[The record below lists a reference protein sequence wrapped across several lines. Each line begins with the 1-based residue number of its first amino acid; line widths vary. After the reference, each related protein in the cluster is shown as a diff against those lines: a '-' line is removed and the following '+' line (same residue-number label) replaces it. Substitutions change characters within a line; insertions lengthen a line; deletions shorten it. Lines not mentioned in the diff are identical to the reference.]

1 VTCAY
6 IYIIIYNYIYKH
18 TKSTRPYGPISHQ
31 IYRYINWFR
40 YALKDSRHDHVVP
53 TYHYF
58 RCQLSKL
65 PDTTC
70 FQMSVV
76 HIAWH
81 NIISDVSCPY
91 CLTQHYSRCQLSIL
105 PDTTLFQLSVVHIAW
120 HIMFSDVSCP
130 YCLTCWMLKCYHP
143 LTLCQVELLLEIKH
157 SLHQNNVYQ
166 VIYIYSVLRK
176 HRYQLKE
183 TRTL

>member
-1 VTCAY
+1 MSVVHIAWHIMFLDVSC
-6 IYIIIYNYIYKH
+6 
-18 TKSTRPYGPISHQ
+18 PYCLTH
-31 IYRYINWFR
+31 
-40 YALKDSRHDHVVP
+40 HV
-53 TYHYF
+53 F
-58 RCQLSKL
+58 RCQLSIL

-81 NIISDVSCPY
+81 IIISDVRSPYCLTQHVFRCQLSILPDTSCFQMSVVHIAWHTIISDVSCPY
-91 CLTQHYSRCQLSIL
+91 CLTHHVFRCQLSIL
-105 PDTTLFQLSVVHIAW
+105 PDT
-120 HIMFSDVSCP
+120 SC
-130 YCLTCWMLKCYHP
+130 CMLNCYHP

-157 SLHQNNVYQ
+157 SLHQYNVYQ
-166 VIYIYSVLRK
+166 VIYKYSVLRK